1 MSICNPVCLMEQP
14 RQFRE
19 HYYETEDAMEAVAAP
34 GYFAPA
40 AHMLAVGDLIK
51 VRATLPDDII
61 YEEFLVT
68 HVNVARGA
76 VTLQPRA
83 MPAAKPAPAPAPAAP
98 KVSPRPKPAS
108 ASDTETA
115 PRKPAARKVAA
126 RKEG

>member
-1 MSICNPVCLMEQP
+1 MSVCQASHLEGQP

-51 VRATLPDDII
+51 VRAALPDDVV

-68 HVNVARGA
+68 HVNVAKA
-76 VTLQPRA
+76 SVTVNPR
-83 MPAAKPAPAPAPAAP
+83 
-98 KVSPRPKPAS
+98 
-108 ASDTETA
+108 
-115 PRKPAARKVAA
+115 
-126 RKEG
+126 